1 MQFVLRVPKKA
12 MGPLYLSYRPGGEEL
27 ADWGRCPAQF
37 HAEATVASGTPGSR
51 WLSSW
56 ALFAV
61 KVGQSAQ
68 SPGLSLAGL

>member
-51 WLSSW
+51 WLFSW